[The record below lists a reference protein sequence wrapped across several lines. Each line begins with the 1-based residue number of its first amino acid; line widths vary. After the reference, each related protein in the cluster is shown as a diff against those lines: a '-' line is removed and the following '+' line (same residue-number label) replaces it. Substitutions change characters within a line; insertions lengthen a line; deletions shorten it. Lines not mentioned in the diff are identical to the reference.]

1 MLLLLIQTQ
10 EHKVFYWETNWLY
23 NYIFCLH
30 SIRHLFLLI
39 AEQYFIVQYNKLYV
53 SIC

>member
-1 MLLLLIQTQ
+1 MVLLSIQNQ
-10 EHKVFYWETNWLY
+10 DHKVFYWEPNWLY

-30 SIRHLFLLI
+30 SVSHLFLLI
-39 AEQYFIVQYNKLYV
+39 AGQYFIVQYNTLYV